1 MSQDRL
7 PFRVQHLC
15 SFFTTRAY
23 TPYDIINLSIF
34 FSFFP
39 RDAMKLFGS
48 FGVCYHYRGGKY
60 LILAVVYSTQSV
72 IGRIWA
78 GIGALFI
85 TFGLLDFG
93 SLAKRATN
101 ARLVHQDKGVR
112 RAWDVSTYLS
122 YCHTFG
128 LIKAILSWTVPLTRM
143 RLRYAEQGTPPPSSA
158 LYSRFSRNVTS

>member
-1 MSQDRL
+1 MNQDRL

-23 TPYDIINLSIF
+23 TSYDIIDLSI

-72 IGRIWA
+72 IRRIWA
-78 GIGALFI
+78 GIGVLSI

-93 SLAKRATN
+93 SPAERATN
-101 ARLVHQDKGVR
+101 A
-112 RAWDVSTYLS
+112 
-122 YCHTFG
+122 
-128 LIKAILSWTVPLTRM
+128 
-143 RLRYAEQGTPPPSSA
+143 
-158 LYSRFSRNVTS
+158 